1 MDRNFKGIW
10 MPRELWLDDRLTAIE
25 KFIFAEIDSLDDG
38 ENGCFASN
46 EYLAEFCR
54 CSERKVTAAI
64 KKLVETGYIKIE
76 SFNGRKRVIRVAKNA
91 RQSRKKCE
99 AESQKMRGS
108 YSSRKIVNNIVDNS
122 YSRSYDLE
130 KAREKSLK
138 KPEYKKKK

>member
-10 MPRELWLDDRLTAIE
+10 MPSELWLDDRLTAIE

-64 KKLVETGYIKIE
+64 KKLVETGYIIIE

-99 AESQKMRGS
+99 AL
-108 YSSRKIVNNIVDNS
+108 IVV
-122 YSRSYDLE
+122 E
-130 KAREKSLK
+130 K
-138 KPEYKKKK
+138 